1 MYKRLAVLN
10 LAAWLVSAVEVMPRL
25 TESRFDLSLGAIA
38 VIGLAGAVAW
48 LRHWRGWRLVAAGAA
63 AIYLAYYAMRM
74 YVVEIEP
81 LLAILPLPQAVADA
95 FYVVWSSPM
104 GRLSHGEVLDAA
116 GQLWRGCV
124 MPLLQVGVLA
134 AASRRSS

>member
-1 MYKRLAVLN
+1 MHKRLAVLN
-10 LAAWLVSAVEVMPRL
+10 LAAWLVSAAEVAPRL
-25 TESRFDLSLGAIA
+25 AESRFDLSLGGIA

-48 LRHWRGWRLVAAGAA
+48 LRGWPGWRLITAGAA
-63 AIYLAYYAMRM
+63 AVYLAHYALRM

-116 GQLWRGCV
+116 AQLWRGCV
-124 MPLLQVGVLA
+124 MPLLQAGMLV
-134 AASRRSS
+134 AASRRFS